1 MQISWIIIVSLAI
14 IAVALIVGTV
24 RGFLRSIL
32 TFGHLIIAI
41 VLMVL
46 LAPHVQGLLVRVGLE
61 DTIRTKIETAVEEK
75 IEERAD
81 AQIRQLGEQMGVE
94 LGPDLDMDN
103 PLVRSVVDLYQSRLS
118 TEEQNEIIDQSTP
131 GGILSKLLQAH
142 NTAEEYARL
151 GVERLSDYIAAYT
164 TALVMKVIAALLVFI
179 IAEIILHILLALS
192 EVIERIPII
201 GGINRVLGTL
211 LGATIGLLIVWLLY
225 FFLTLLIN
233 TSLGASALEDIAG
246 NTVTRTIYELDP
258 FLRILG

>member
-151 GVERLSDYIAAYT
+151 GVERLSDSIAADT
-164 TALVMKVIAALLVFI
+164 TGLVLKG
-179 IAEIILHILLALS
+179 S
-192 EVIERIPII
+192 
-201 GGINRVLGTL
+201 GTL
-211 LGATIGLLIVWLLY
+211 LG
-225 FFLTLLIN
+225 FM
-233 TSLGASALEDIAG
+233 IA
-246 NTVTRTIYELDP
+246 
-258 FLRILG
+258 